1 MTIKCI
7 IGAKNC
13 FTNKVYL
20 VLLYLMVNQVNF
32 SWKSTR
38 TLITFETLHVLVDC
52 FYMSFHRTGRCK
64 TWPHVG
70 HGILAIFHFKIE
82 FEFLFNV
89 FCKDNNVQYE
99 QFQLTFLT
107 FCKLVEFML
116 LKLGNHEK
124 WSIFLLFCQY
134 FDFI

>member
-1 MTIKCI
+1 
-7 IGAKNC
+7 
-13 FTNKVYL
+13 
-20 VLLYLMVNQVNF
+20 
-32 SWKSTR
+32 
-38 TLITFETLHVLVDC
+38 
-52 FYMSFHRTGRCK
+52 MSFHRTGRCK

-124 WSIFLLFCQY
+124 
-134 FDFI
+134 